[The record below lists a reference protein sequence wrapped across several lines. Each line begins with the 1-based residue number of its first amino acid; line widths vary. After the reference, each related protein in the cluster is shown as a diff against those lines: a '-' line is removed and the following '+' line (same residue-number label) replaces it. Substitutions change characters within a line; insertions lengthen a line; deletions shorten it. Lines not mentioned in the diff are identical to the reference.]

1 MKVQEVSDLRLI
13 VEDALQACPL
23 KCLRRTYSEGEIMDI
38 AVVGS
43 PAFTLGFQLA
53 GLSNLPNPDSD
64 DELHSTLRSLLNNK
78 SVGIM
83 VVDSAVMATLPDRL
97 KDQLSASVSPTV
109 LGIGTEEDTTLRDT
123 IRKAIGVDLWK

>member
-1 MKVQEVSDLRLI
+1 
-13 VEDALQACPL
+13 
-23 KCLRRTYSEGEIMDI
+23 MDI

-53 GLSNLPNPDSD
+53 GLSNLHNPDSE
-64 DELHSTLRSLLNNK
+64 DELHTTLRSLLNNK

-83 VVDSAVMATLPDRL
+83 VVDSAVMATVPDRL
-97 KDQLSASVSPTV
+97 RAQLSASVSPTV

>member
-1 MKVQEVSDLRLI
+1 
-13 VEDALQACPL
+13 
-23 KCLRRTYSEGEIMDI
+23 MDI

-53 GLSNLPNPDSD
+53 GLSNLHNPDSD

-83 VVDSAVMATLPDRL
+83 VVDSAVMATLPERL
-97 KDQLSASVSPTV
+97 RDQLSASVSPTV

>member
-1 MKVQEVSDLRLI
+1 
-13 VEDALQACPL
+13 
-23 KCLRRTYSEGEIMDI
+23 MDI
-38 AVVGS
+38 AVIGS

-53 GLSNLPNPDSD
+53 GLSNLHNPDSE
-64 DELHSTLRSLLNNK
+64 DELHTTLRSLLNNK

-83 VVDSAVMATLPDRL
+83 VVDSAVMATVPDRL
-97 KDQLSASVSPTV
+97 RDQLSASVSQTV

>member
-1 MKVQEVSDLRLI
+1 
-13 VEDALQACPL
+13 
-23 KCLRRTYSEGEIMDI
+23 MDI

-53 GLSNLPNPDSD
+53 GLSNLHNPDSED
-64 DELHSTLRSLLNNK
+64 ALHTTLRSLLNNK

-83 VVDSAVMATLPDRL
+83 VVDSAVMATVPDRL
-97 KDQLSASVSPTV
+97 RDQLSASVSPTV

>member
-1 MKVQEVSDLRLI
+1 
-13 VEDALQACPL
+13 
-23 KCLRRTYSEGEIMDI
+23 MDI

-53 GLSNLPNPDSD
+53 GLSNLHNPDSE
-64 DELHSTLRSLLNNK
+64 DELHTTLRSLLNNK

-83 VVDSAVMATLPDRL
+83 VVASAVMATVPDRL
-97 KDQLSASVSPTV
+97 RDQLSASVSPTV